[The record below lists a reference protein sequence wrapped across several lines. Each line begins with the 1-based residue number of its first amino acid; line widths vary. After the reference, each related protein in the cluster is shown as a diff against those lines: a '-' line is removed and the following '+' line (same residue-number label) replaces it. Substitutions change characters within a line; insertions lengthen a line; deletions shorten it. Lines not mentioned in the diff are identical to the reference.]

1 MANLIAAERISLA
14 LGTSQLLDEVSL
26 GVGTGDRIGIVGR
39 NGGGKTTL
47 LSVLAGNQSVDTG
60 RLTRTGGLAVGLL
73 TQQDGMAADT
83 TVAQAVLG
91 DRAEHEWAGE
101 ARVREIL
108 DGLLGGVS
116 LSAVGGHDA
125 LVGPLSGG
133 ERRRISLARLLIDDP
148 DVLLLDEP
156 FTGLD
161 APNTESLLELF
172 EELSHRGTSII
183 MSTHNL
189 SEAAHSC
196 HRLIL
201 FNGTVVADD
210 SASRLLRQTDPW
222 THTFG
227 VRAGSPLL
235 SSIGVSA

>member
-116 LSAVGGHDA
+116 LSAVGGHTRWSVRSRAAND
-125 LVGPLSGG
+125 G
-133 ERRRISLARLLIDDP
+133 E
-148 DVLLLDEP
+148 
-156 FTGLD
+156 
-161 APNTESLLELF
+161 
-172 EELSHRGTSII
+172 
-183 MSTHNL
+183 
-189 SEAAHSC
+189 
-196 HRLIL
+196 
-201 FNGTVVADD
+201 
-210 SASRLLRQTDPW
+210 SRW
-222 THTFG
+222 H
-227 VRAGSPLL
+227 AY
-235 SSIGVSA
+235 